1 MRSEAT
7 ASLRSEATSSLNEVT
22 TIARPPAGQ
31 LSRFSPEQIEL
42 IKRQICPGATD
53 DELQLFIQQ
62 CNRTGL
68 DPFSRQIYSIE
79 RREKRDNT
87 WVTKRQTQ
95 VSIDGLRLVAERSGK
110 YSGQTAPEFCGPDGQ
125 WRDVWL
131 QRSPPAA
138 ARVGVLRRDFV
149 QPCYATA
156 RYDSYVQMGRDGPTR
171 MWATMADVMLAKCA
185 EALAL
190 RKAFPQDLS
199 GLYSDVEMQQPEES
213 TSHIPV
219 YAARPQQ
226 PVPYDPETGE
236 VYEPAEPHALGV
248 AAGDWISW
256 GGEFVRHLQHAADP
270 EALEQWIV
278 QNSDALSDCEME
290 SPKVYARLQAQMR
303 AARERLGTDTTD
315 VEPDLIDA
323 PAA

>member
-1 MRSEAT
+1 M
-7 ASLRSEATSSLNEVT
+7 NEVE
-22 TIARPPAGQ
+22 IAAPRQ
-31 LSRFSPEQIEL
+31 LSRFSPEQIDL
-42 IKRQICPGATD
+42 IKRQICPGASD

-110 YSGQTAPEFCGPDGQ
+110 YAGQTAPEFCGADGQ

-131 QRSPPAA
+131 KREPPAA
-138 ARVGVLRRDFV
+138 ARVGVLRRDFA
-149 QPCYATA
+149 QPCYGIA
-156 RYDSYVQMGRDGPTR
+156 RYESYVQTGRDGPTR

-185 EALAL
+185 ESLAL
-190 RKAFPQDLS
+190 RKAFPQDLA
-199 GLYSDVEMQQPEES
+199 GLYSTEEMQQ
-213 TSHIPV
+213 TDDIPV
-219 YAARPQQ
+219 YRPQQ
-226 PVPYDPETGE
+226 APRLAPLPPYDPETGE
-236 VYEPAEPHALGV
+236 VWEPSEPHALGV
-248 AAGDWISW
+248 AAGDWIGW

-270 EALEQWIV
+270 ATLEQWILL
-278 QNSDALSDCEME
+278 NSEALNDCEME

-303 AARERLGTDTTD
+303 AARERLGTGPMGE